1 MYARVFQFHS
11 WQFHSWQSSWHSMSF
26 PFSLIHSMLKPT
38 SSLRNEVVL
47 HWGVDLTWEIQAAN
61 ASWSFKIEFYE
72 QQDPID
78 PNHLNTDLLPKPLP
92 LPISSHLFP
101 SLPIS
106 SHLFPSLPFP
116 LRWSGTLS
124 SHLHDVSAAAT
135 HVVIHDAGGT
145 AHVVGTFPHEEGVGP
160 GSPMVTPTGRL
171 AGAGRD
177 EPALNECWKGSIRFT
192 KQNHEDPQRKSKRH
206 LGV

>member
-1 MYARVFQFHS
+1 MYARVF
-11 WQFHSWQSSWHSMSF
+11 QFHSWQSSWHSMSF

-38 SSLRNEVVL
+38 SSLRNEVQSPQ
-47 HWGVDLTWEIQAAN
+47 HRSASQAT
-61 ASWSFKIEFYE
+61 S
-72 QQDPID
+72 P
-78 PNHLNTDLLPKPLP
+78 
-92 LPISSHLFP
+92 SHLFP

-171 AGAGRD
+171 AGAGGRD

-192 KQNHEDPQRKSKRH
+192 KQNHEDPQKKSKRH
-206 LGV
+206 LPV

>member
-1 MYARVFQFHS
+1 MLTLFEIEIEIGIDIGIDTDIDRDIDIYIYNIYIYLLEKLCLVYARVFQFHS

-101 SLPIS
+101 SLPTS
-106 SHLFPSLPFP
+106 SHLFPFHSVEAALCLPTCTMFP
-116 LRWSGTLS
+116 RRPRTL
-124 SHLHDVSAAAT
+124 
-135 HVVIHDAGGT
+135 
-145 AHVVGTFPHEEGVGP
+145 
-160 GSPMVTPTGRL
+160 
-171 AGAGRD
+171 
-177 EPALNECWKGSIRFT
+177 
-192 KQNHEDPQRKSKRH
+192 
-206 LGV
+206 